1 MGSKYNKI
9 GNANLKWAF
18 SQAACLFIR
27 DNDLSKKY
35 HQKLANKYGKGKS
48 LSIIAH
54 KLARATYY
62 ILKRREPFDYDKF
75 YSERLSGVHEQER

>member
-1 MGSKYNKI
+1 MGSKHSKI

-18 SQAACLFIR
+18 NQAACLFIK
-27 DNDLSKKY
+27 DNDLSKQY
-35 HQKLANKYGKGKS
+35 HDKLVRKYGKGKA

-62 ILKRREPFDYDKF
+62 ILKRRKPFDYEAF
-75 YSERLSGVHEQER
+75 YHMKIERSI